1 MEEHAL
7 RSNSRQ
13 MHSGVA
19 LVRSC
24 HVYSMEEREVM
35 QRLAVYDIVRESG
48 GAVSIEEEKGRSFV
62 PFHGHCLDAYR
73 QSVQK
78 RRSLAV
84 RGAE

>member
-1 MEEHAL
+1 M
-7 RSNSRQ
+7 
-13 MHSGVA
+13 
-19 LVRSC
+19 SC
-24 HVYSMEEREVM
+24 LFDEREREAM

-62 PFHGHCLDAYR
+62 PFHGHCLDAYL

-84 RGAE
+84 